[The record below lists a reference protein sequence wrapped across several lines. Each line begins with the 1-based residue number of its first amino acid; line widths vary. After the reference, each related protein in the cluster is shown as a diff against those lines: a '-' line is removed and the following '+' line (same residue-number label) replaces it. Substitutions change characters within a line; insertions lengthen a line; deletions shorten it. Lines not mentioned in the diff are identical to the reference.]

1 MTNEHSTDGQI
12 EGLLDIMSRLRD
24 PETGCPWDVGQDFL
38 SIAPYTVEEAYEVAD
53 AVERQDWPHLCEEL
67 GDLLFQVVFHTQM
80 AAERDWFGFEDV
92 VSAISAKLIR
102 RHPHVFAGR
111 QTGSPAEQS
120 EAWEAH
126 KHAERAARGGSEAGV
141 LGGVPLALPA
151 LLRAVKLQQ
160 RAARVSFD
168 WGDTAGVLDKLEEE
182 IRELRAALAEGS
194 QQAVGEEMGDLLFS
208 CVNLARRLG
217 VNPETALR
225 QTNGKFERRFRYIEE
240 RLAQTG
246 RTPGP
251 EVGLAELDALWEQ
264 AKREGV

>member
-1 MTNEHSTDGQI
+1 MSDEDSETGQM
-12 EGLLDIMSRLRD
+12 ERLLDIMSRLRD
-24 PETGCPWDVGQDFL
+24 PQTGCPWDLRQDFL

-53 AVERQDWPHLCEEL
+53 AIERQDWSHLREEL
-67 GDLLFQVVFHTQM
+67 GDLLLQVVFHAQM
-80 AAERDWFGFEDV
+80 AAEQGWFGFEDV
-92 VSAISAKLIR
+92 VCAINAKLIR

-111 QTGSPAEQS
+111 HAGSTAEQS

-126 KHAERAARGGSEAGV
+126 KQAERAARGGSESGV

-160 RAARVSFD
+160 RAARVNFD
-168 WGDTAGVLDKLEEE
+168 WEDTNGVLDKLQEE
-182 IRELRAALAEGS
+182 IRELRAALAAQSRQG
-194 QQAVGEEMGDLLFS
+194 VTEEMGDLLFS
-208 CVNLARRLG
+208 CANLARRLG

-225 QTNGKFERRFRYIEE
+225 ATNGKFERRFRYIEE

-251 EVGLAELDALWEQ
+251 GVDLAELDALWEQ
-264 AKREGV
+264 AKREGL